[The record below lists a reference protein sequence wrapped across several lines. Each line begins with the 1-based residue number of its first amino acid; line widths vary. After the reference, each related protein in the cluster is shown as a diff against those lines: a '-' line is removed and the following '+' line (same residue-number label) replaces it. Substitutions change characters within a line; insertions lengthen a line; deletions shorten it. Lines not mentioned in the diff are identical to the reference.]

1 MGDDEGLRV
10 LVVDDEPNISDLVA
24 TVLRYEGF
32 EVEVAATGRRAL
44 RAAAE
49 FDPALIVLDVML
61 PDLDGFE
68 VHRRLTAEGRGAPVL
83 FLTARDAT
91 EDKVRGLSL
100 GADDYVTKP
109 FSLEELV
116 ARVRAILRRT
126 APARE
131 ERATSVLRFADL
143 EIDEDA
149 HEVSRA
155 GQPIDL
161 TATEYNLLRYLML
174 NARRV
179 LSKGQILDHVW
190 HYDFRGDANV
200 VETYI
205 SYLRRKVDA
214 VEPHLIHTVRGAGYV
229 LREPR

>member
-1 MGDDEGLRV
+1 M
-10 LVVDDEPNISDLVA
+10 
-24 TVLRYEGF
+24 
-32 EVEVAATGRRAL
+32 
-44 RAAAE
+44 
-49 FDPALIVLDVML
+49 
-61 PDLDGFE
+61 
-68 VHRRLTAEGRGAPVL
+68 
-83 FLTARDAT
+83 
-91 EDKVRGLSL
+91 
-100 GADDYVTKP
+100 
-109 FSLEELV
+109 
-116 ARVRAILRRT
+116 
-126 APARE
+126 
-131 ERATSVLRFADL
+131 LRFADL

-149 HEVSRA
+149 HEVSR
-155 GQPIDL
+155 GGRRIDL